1 MTDRVSHFVVGLREN
16 LREDDIDNIV
26 TALRMVSGV
35 LDVRPVVAQ
44 YEAILERRRFGAA
57 VRSKLYDAIDDVLE
71 NP

>member
-44 YEAILERRRFGAA
+44 LRGDPGAPTVRCGSTEQALRRH
-57 VRSKLYDAIDDVLE
+57 
-71 NP
+71 